1 MLLMMNWE
9 ELQDE
14 LRRLIRARRGSQ
26 AEIARQLEISRA
38 AVAEYVMGGRN
49 IPTGHISVILK
60 VLGMTLE
67 LRDKSSD
74 GEPDSH

>member
-1 MLLMMNWE
+1 MLLLMNWE

-14 LRRLIRARRGSQ
+14 LRQLIRARRGSQ

-60 VLGMTLE
+60 VLGLELE
-67 LRDKSSD
+67 LREKPVSA
-74 GEPDSH
+74 E